1 MSLPIINVALEDHQE
16 DYWPT
21 MIELEGELFNQT
33 VSILIDTGAS
43 LSYVSINIVEK
54 CHLQE
59 HKFKNA

>member
-1 MSLPIINVALEDHQE
+1 
-16 DYWPT
+16 